1 MDPDYVEVLPGI
13 AHKIV
18 ENVREATTAKII
30 AGGLIEEE
38 KVNDAI
44 NSGASYVTTSNRKLW

>member
-30 AGGLIEEE
+30 AGGLIEE
-38 KVNDAI
+38 
-44 NSGASYVTTSNRKLW
+44 RKRSE